1 MADSAMCW
9 SGVAAPAKAIVRL
22 TFPNHGHSRKS
33 RSCCF
38 NEFRDTLKG
47 DATEGTFNPQKGT
60 CPESITFDH
69 ALALHTFTTMA
80 PSVLGKRQRS
90 AADPHGTTLRSPRK
104 RRFAQHEPEIHHD
117 SESDDPFSLPIRQRR
132 SKRLQ
137 TCSPQ
142 DETQAK
148 RPKISEQPNCTASS
162 KPLPK
167 SSQAKKTKEL
177 VTDENA
183 DPSRQ
188 FATPQSR
195 RFRDALSTVTPVT
208 PKHRV
213 QVAIKPVTPRTPR
226 PIPSVSARTVY
237 TDARQLFVRSANPGR
252 LVGRQAERDELT
264 RFIQNAVSSK
274 RGGCM
279 YVSGPPG
286 TGKSALVEEV
296 CRELQPRITAKA
308 AYVNCASMTSAR
320 DIYRK
325 LVEDLCGE
333 SQVFK
338 KSEAE
343 RLRGMFLPKKKSCS
357 DIFLVALDEIDHL
370 LTGDQ
375 EILYNFFEWSLQT
388 NSRLVLIGIA
398 NALDLTD
405 RFLPRL
411 KAKNLKPQL
420 LPFLPYT
427 PAQITN
433 SLLLDDAAVA
443 KGFVPFLHPAAIQ
456 FCARKVASQSG
467 DLRKA
472 FDLVR
477 RTIELIEREPK
488 QKFDGVPAISSKPPL
503 LENMNLASP
512 LSPPD
517 TPEPVS
523 RYTAATAPRATVAHV
538 ARVTS
543 AAFGHGTTER
553 LQGLNLHQKATL
565 CALIS
570 AGRKRRAT
578 FNGSNT
584 PTKSPRSTAPTVK
597 ELFDTYSSLC
607 RRDNVLQ
614 PLSIT
619 EFKDIIGSLE
629 TMGLVGEAQTRG
641 GRGGAAMASG
651 SVMLRTPTRT
661 GRGITGSPSKMGV
674 DASGPDLLCW

>member
-60 CPESITFDH
+60 CPGTSSASPA
-69 ALALHTFTTMA
+69 ALAVLAIQKASPSTTHS
-80 PSVLGKRQRS
+80 PSIHSQQWPHQSS
-90 AADPHGTTLRSPRK
+90 A
-104 RRFAQHEPEIHHD
+104 
-117 SESDDPFSLPIRQRR
+117 
-132 SKRLQ
+132 
-137 TCSPQ
+137 
-142 DETQAK
+142 
-148 RPKISEQPNCTASS
+148 
-162 KPLPK
+162 
-167 SSQAKKTKEL
+167 
-177 VTDENA
+177 
-183 DPSRQ
+183 
-188 FATPQSR
+188 
-195 RFRDALSTVTPVT
+195 
-208 PKHRV
+208 
-213 QVAIKPVTPRTPR
+213 
-226 PIPSVSARTVY
+226 SVSAVLLILM
-237 TDARQLFVRSANPGR
+237 LFVRSANPGR

-629 TMGLVGEAQTRG
+629 TMGLVGEAQTRVPRRCRHG
-641 GRGGAAMASG
+641 
-651 SVMLRTPTRT
+651 
-661 GRGITGSPSKMGV
+661 
-674 DASGPDLLCW
+674 